1 MSIAR
6 VNSPRKWT
14 QPCLPDENVP
24 TDSIYWSMLTETQG
38 KFEGKWSWCAPQL
51 HKMLLCRI
59 NAVLHGA
66 VLPASAVKMLLERL
80 TNFRGSRNVG
90 KCLRLK
96 DIHSKDDNNNAY
108 MDRFSSK
115 LSLHYFIIYYY
126 FHYIL
131 LLSLYTIFSL
141 PFLLVE
147 TQTPKS
153 NSCL

>member
-1 MSIAR
+1 MLIPQGSEHNPVYPMKMFRQTLFMIHAHR
-6 VNSPRKWT
+6 NTRKVWGKMKLMCTTVT
-14 QPCLPDENVP
+14 QNATLQDKCCTAWGRPACFSSQNVVGAPDKLQRLE
-24 TDSIYWSMLTETQG
+24 ERG
-38 KFEGKWSWCAPQL
+38 
-51 HKMLLCRI
+51 KML
-59 NAVLHGA
+59 
-66 VLPASAVKMLLERL
+66 S
-80 TNFRGSRNVG
+80 
-90 KCLRLK
+90 LK

-115 LSLHYFIIYYY
+115 LSLYYFIIYYY